1 VGGRPA
7 VILKA
12 CMEFASLHWTDA
24 AGHRIDVHWPQS
36 AGWSDDEMTRFA
48 TGVHVLGAAR
58 AGRG

>member
-1 VGGRPA
+1 

-12 CMEFASLHWTDA
+12 CTEFASLHWTDA